1 MGSGLRAPPSP
12 AEGSAQPW
20 RGGRI
25 RLAPAPPCPPPA
37 SVLLAPFTHRYFYFS
52 LGACYA
58 GSKQAGEADR
68 GGGLPGSWRSSERA
82 GLVGLGAA
90 EGPLQAAGTQSV
102 EGGLGPRFSSRKCL
116 PFSSLRPSFHVRLLS
131 PACGVCVCVCVCVCL
146 FAYVWAPLSPEVLG
160 FQEEASVD
168 PS

>member
-1 MGSGLRAPPSP
+1 M
-12 AEGSAQPW
+12 
-20 RGGRI
+20 
-25 RLAPAPPCPPPA
+25 
-37 SVLLAPFTHRYFYFS
+37 
-52 LGACYA
+52 
-58 GSKQAGEADR
+58 
-68 GGGLPGSWRSSERA
+68 
-82 GLVGLGAA
+82 GLGDA

-116 PFSSLRPSFHVRLLS
+116 PFSSLRPSLHV
-131 PACGVCVCVCVCVCL
+131 PAFSCLQGVCMCVCVCVCVCL